1 MTTQTLTLDDIP
13 NLHLDKGAHD
23 SPDEGMCVM
32 EATALLAGEGMT
44 DSPACA
50 SPVIATFLRTW
61 NDQLPD
67 DDRQQLKRYI
77 PLLIGTAGS
86 PELEGRRAWMA
97 LDWLVRTYT
106 PAWLRCAGLTDQA
119 DALAGLPEFA
129 DGMDVPSVRP
139 TLEAVRRDATAAGSA
154 AGYAAWSAARS
165 AAERAAG
172 SAARSAAWSAARC
185 AAWSA
190 ARCAAWS
197 AAWSAAGSAAESA
210 ARSAAG
216 CALRPTVVEL
226 QQSAHD
232 LIDRMIEAS

>member
-172 SAARSAAWSAARC
+172 SAARSAA
-185 AAWSA
+185 
-190 ARCAAWS
+190 
-197 AAWSAAGSAAESA
+197 
-210 ARSAAG
+210 G

>member
-50 SPVIATFLRTW
+50 SPVIAKFLRTW

-86 PELEGRRAWMA
+86 PELEGRRHGWR
-97 LDWLVRTYT
+97 WT
-106 PAWLRCAGLTDQA
+106 G
-119 DALAGLPEFA
+119 
-129 DGMDVPSVRP
+129 
-139 TLEAVRRDATAAGSA
+139 
-154 AGYAAWSAARS
+154 WSAPTPPH
-165 AAERAAG
+165 
-172 SAARSAAWSAARC
+172 
-185 AAWSA
+185 
-190 ARCAAWS
+190 
-197 AAWSAAGSAAESA
+197 
-210 ARSAAG
+210 G
-216 CALRPTVVEL
+216 CVALG
-226 QQSAHD
+226 
-232 LIDRMIEAS
+232 

>member
-50 SPVIATFLRTW
+50 SPVIAKFLRTW

-129 DGMDVPSVRP
+129 DDLDVPSVRP
-139 TLEAVRRDATAAGSA
+139 TLEAVRRDATAVRFIAP
-154 AGYAAWSAARS
+154 WSAARS
-165 AAERAAG
+165 A
-172 SAARSAAWSAARC
+172 WSAAE
-185 AAWSA
+185 S
-190 ARCAAWS
+190 AAWS
-197 AAWSAAGSAAESA
+197 AAWSAA
-210 ARSAAG
+210 
-216 CALRPTVVEL
+216 EL